1 MSDPK
6 TVSPYFCL
14 PLLED
19 ALPDSGGAAPD
30 SFQLPASFP
39 AEILD
44 EEQLEAVAGWFDSWV
59 ADLLHSMR
67 LALLGKPGADLLH
80 SMRLALLGKPG
91 TPADLAHLHQHATVL
106 AHLLRLHPA
115 AEATITELATTLG
128 VSRRTLFYVRDSVL
142 AHIRPALAGT
152 IARKCAVANFYAQ
165 LATIGTL
172 DAATITQLDA
182 RTILVPFKHAVH
194 CAHRF
199 ATVRQLAS
207 LPAVASVKETLTTTG
222 KNAVQIAIK

>member
-6 TVSPYFCL
+6 TISPYFCL

-19 ALPDSGGAAPD
+19 ALPDSGAAAPD
-30 SFQLPASFP
+30 SFRLPASFP
-39 AEILD
+39 AELLD
-44 EEQLEAVAGWFDSWV
+44 EEQLEAVAAWFDSWV
-59 ADLLHSMR
+59 
-67 LALLGKPGADLLH
+67 ADLLH

-115 AEATITELATTLG
+115 AEATITELATVLG

-182 RTILVPFKHAVH
+182 RTILVPFKPHVH

>member
-19 ALPDSGGAAPD
+19 ALPDSGTATAD

-39 AEILD
+39 AELLD
-44 EEQLEAVAGWFDSWV
+44 EEQLEAVAAWFDTWV
-59 ADLLHSMR
+59 ADI
-67 LALLGKPGADLLH
+67 LH

-182 RTILVPFKHAVH
+182 RTILVPFKPHVH

>member
-1 MSDPK
+1 MANPK
-6 TVSPYFCL
+6 TISPYFCL

-19 ALPDSGGAAPD
+19 ALPDPGTTAPA
-30 SFQLPASFP
+30 SFRLPASFP
-39 AEILD
+39 AEILE
-44 EEQLEAVAGWFDSWV
+44 EEQLETIATWFDTWA
-59 ADLLHSMR
+59 ADLLHTIR
-67 LALLGKPGADLLH
+67 LIL
-80 SMRLALLGKPG
+80 RGKPG
-91 TPADLAHLHQHATVL
+91 TPADLPHLHQHATVL

-128 VSRRTLFYVRDSVL
+128 VSRRTLFYVRDSVM
-142 AHIRPALAGT
+142 AHIRPALTGT

-165 LATIGTL
+165 LANIGTL

-182 RTILVPFKHAVH
+182 RTILVPFKPCVH

-222 KNAVQIAIK
+222 KNAVQIILKS

>member
-44 EEQLEAVAGWFDSWV
+44 EEQLEAVAAWFDTWV
-59 ADLLHSMR
+59 ADLLHSIR
-67 LALLGKPGADLLH
+67 LALLGNGA
-80 SMRLALLGKPG
+80 
-91 TPADLAHLHQHATVL
+91 PADLPHLHQHATVL

-115 AEATITELATTLG
+115 AEATITELAAALG

-165 LATIGTL
+165 LATIG
-172 DAATITQLDA
+172 
-182 RTILVPFKHAVH
+182 R
-194 CAHRF
+194 AH
-199 ATVRQLAS
+199 V
-207 LPAVASVKETLTTTG
+207 
-222 KNAVQIAIK
+222 

>member
-6 TVSPYFCL
+6 TGSPYFCL

-19 ALPDSGGAAPD
+19 ALPDSRATAHD
-30 SFQLPASFP
+30 SFRLPASFP
-39 AEILD
+39 AELLD
-44 EEQLEAVAGWFDSWV
+44 EEQLEAVAAWFDTWV
-59 ADLLHSMR
+59 
-67 LALLGKPGADLLH
+67 ADLLH

-115 AEATITELATTLG
+115 AESTITELATTLG

-182 RTILVPFKHAVH
+182 RTILVPFKPCVH

-222 KNAVQIAIK
+222 KNAVQISLK

>member
-19 ALPDSGGAAPD
+19 ALPDSGTAAD

-39 AEILD
+39 AELLD
-44 EEQLEAVAGWFDSWV
+44 EEQLEAVAAWFDTWV
-59 ADLLHSMR
+59 
-67 LALLGKPGADLLH
+67 ADLLH

-115 AEATITELATTLG
+115 AEATITELATVLG

-152 IARKCAVANFYAQ
+152 VARKCAVANFYAQ

>member
-19 ALPDSGGAAPD
+19 ALPDSGTGTAD

-39 AEILD
+39 AELLD
-44 EEQLEAVAGWFDSWV
+44 EEQLEAVAAWFDGWV
-59 ADLLHSMR
+59 
-67 LALLGKPGADLLH
+67 ADLLH

-222 KNAVQIAIK
+222 KNAVQITIK

>member
-19 ALPDSGGAAPD
+19 ALPDSGTAAPD

-39 AEILD
+39 AELLD
-44 EEQLEAVAGWFDSWV
+44 EEQLEAVAAWFDTWV
-59 ADLLHSMR
+59 ADI
-67 LALLGKPGADLLH
+67 LH

-182 RTILVPFKHAVH
+182 RTILVPFKPHVH

-207 LPAVASVKETLTTTG
+207 LPAVASVKENLTTTG

>member
-19 ALPDSGGAAPD
+19 ALPDSGTATPD

-39 AEILD
+39 AELLD
-44 EEQLEAVAGWFDSWV
+44 EEQLEAVAAWFDGWV
-59 ADLLHSMR
+59 
-67 LALLGKPGADLLH
+67 ADLLH

-182 RTILVPFKHAVH
+182 RTILVPFKPHVH

>member
-19 ALPDSGGAAPD
+19 ALPDSGTTPD
-30 SFQLPASFP
+30 SFRLPASFP
-39 AEILD
+39 AELLD
-44 EEQLEAVAGWFDSWV
+44 EEQLEAVAAWFDTWV
-59 ADLLHSMR
+59 
-67 LALLGKPGADLLH
+67 ADLLH

-182 RTILVPFKHAVH
+182 RTILVPFKPHVH

-222 KNAVQIAIK
+222 KNAVQITIK

>member
-19 ALPDSGGAAPD
+19 ALPDSGTAAD

-39 AEILD
+39 AELLD
-44 EEQLEAVAGWFDSWV
+44 EEQLEAVAAWFDTWV
-59 ADLLHSMR
+59 
-67 LALLGKPGADLLH
+67 ADLLH

-115 AEATITELATTLG
+115 AEATITELATVLG

>member
-19 ALPDSGGAAPD
+19 ALPDSGTAAAD

-39 AEILD
+39 AELLD
-44 EEQLEAVAGWFDSWV
+44 EEQLEAVAAWFDTWV
-59 ADLLHSMR
+59 
-67 LALLGKPGADLLH
+67 ADLLH

-172 DAATITQLDA
+172 DAATIAQLDA
-182 RTILVPFKHAVH
+182 RTILVPFKPHVH

>member
-19 ALPDSGGAAPD
+19 ALPDSGTAAAD

-39 AEILD
+39 AELLD
-44 EEQLEAVAGWFDSWV
+44 EEQLEAVAAWFDTWV
-59 ADLLHSMR
+59 ADI
-67 LALLGKPGADLLH
+67 LH

-182 RTILVPFKHAVH
+182 RTILVPFKPHVH

-207 LPAVASVKETLTTTG
+207 LPAVSSVKETLTTTG
-222 KNAVQIAIK
+222 NNAVQITIK

>member
-59 ADLLHSMR
+59 
-67 LALLGKPGADLLH
+67 ADLLH

>member
-19 ALPDSGGAAPD
+19 ALPDSGTATPD

-39 AEILD
+39 AELLD
-44 EEQLEAVAGWFDSWV
+44 EEQLEAVAAWFDTWV
-59 ADLLHSMR
+59 ADI
-67 LALLGKPGADLLH
+67 LH

-115 AEATITELATTLG
+115 AEATITELATILG

-182 RTILVPFKHAVH
+182 RTILVPFKPHVH

>member
-19 ALPDSGGAAPD
+19 ALPDSGTATPD

-39 AEILD
+39 AELLD
-44 EEQLEAVAGWFDSWV
+44 EEQLEAVAAWFDTWV
-59 ADLLHSMR
+59 ADI
-67 LALLGKPGADLLH
+67 LH

-182 RTILVPFKHAVH
+182 RTILVPFKPHVH

>member
-19 ALPDSGGAAPD
+19 ALPDSGTGTAD

-39 AEILD
+39 AELLD
-44 EEQLEAVAGWFDSWV
+44 EEQLEAVAAWFDGWV
-59 ADLLHSMR
+59 
-67 LALLGKPGADLLH
+67 ADLLH

>member
-19 ALPDSGGAAPD
+19 ALPDSGTAAAD

-39 AEILD
+39 AELLD
-44 EEQLEAVAGWFDSWV
+44 EEQLEAVAAWFDTWV
-59 ADLLHSMR
+59 ADI
-67 LALLGKPGADLLH
+67 LH

-182 RTILVPFKHAVH
+182 RTILVPFKPHVH

>member
-59 ADLLHSMR
+59 
-67 LALLGKPGADLLH
+67 ADLLH

-222 KNAVQIAIK
+222 KNAVQITLKA

>member
-19 ALPDSGGAAPD
+19 ALPDSGTATAD

-39 AEILD
+39 AELLD
-44 EEQLEAVAGWFDSWV
+44 EEQLEAVAAWFDTWV
-59 ADLLHSMR
+59 ADI
-67 LALLGKPGADLLH
+67 LH

>member
-19 ALPDSGGAAPD
+19 ALPDSGTAAD

-39 AEILD
+39 AELLD
-44 EEQLEAVAGWFDSWV
+44 EEQLEAVAAWFDTWV
-59 ADLLHSMR
+59 ADI
-67 LALLGKPGADLLH
+67 LH

-115 AEATITELATTLG
+115 AEATITELAATLG

>member
-19 ALPDSGGAAPD
+19 ALPDSGTATAD

-39 AEILD
+39 AELLD
-44 EEQLEAVAGWFDSWV
+44 EEQLEAVAAWFDGWV

-67 LALLGKPGADLLH
+67 LALLGNGA
-80 SMRLALLGKPG
+80 
-91 TPADLAHLHQHATVL
+91 PADLPHLHQHATVL

-115 AEATITELATTLG
+115 AEATITELATALG
-128 VSRRTLFYVRDSVL
+128 CSRRTLFYVRDAVL

-182 RTILVPFKHAVH
+182 RTILVPFKPCVC

>member
-19 ALPDSGGAAPD
+19 ALPDSGTATPD
-30 SFQLPASFP
+30 SFRLPASFP
-39 AEILD
+39 AELLD
-44 EEQLEAVAGWFDSWV
+44 EEQLEAVAAWFDNWV
-59 ADLLHSMR
+59 
-67 LALLGKPGADLLH
+67 ADLLH

-91 TPADLAHLHQHATVL
+91 TPADLPHLHQHATVL

-115 AEATITELATTLG
+115 AEATITELATALG
-128 VSRRTLFYVRDSVL
+128 VSRRTLFYVRDAVL

-182 RTILVPFKHAVH
+182 RTILVPFKPCVH

>member
-1 MSDPK
+1 MSNPK

-19 ALPDSGGAAPD
+19 ALPDSGAATAD

-44 EEQLEAVAGWFDSWV
+44 EEQLEAVAAWFDTWV
-59 ADLLHSMR
+59 ADILHTI
-67 LALLGKPGADLLH
+67 
-80 SMRLALLGKPG
+80 RLALLGKPG
-91 TPADLAHLHQHATVL
+91 TPADLAHLHRHATVL

-115 AEATITELATTLG
+115 AESTITELATTLG

-152 IARKCAVANFYAQ
+152 IARKQAAANLRHQ
-165 LATIGTL
+165 LATISTL
-172 DAATITQLDA
+172 DTATITQLDA
-182 RTILVPFKHAVH
+182 RTILVPFKPCVH

-207 LPAVASVKETLTTTG
+207 LPAVSSVKETLTTTG
-222 KNAVQIAIK
+222 KNAVQITLK

>member
-19 ALPDSGGAAPD
+19 ALPDSGTATPD
-30 SFQLPASFP
+30 SFRLPASFP
-39 AEILD
+39 AELLD
-44 EEQLEAVAGWFDSWV
+44 EEQLEAVAAWFDTWV
-59 ADLLHSMR
+59 ADILHSMR
-67 LALLGKPGADLLH
+67 LALLGKPGA
-80 SMRLALLGKPG
+80 
-91 TPADLAHLHQHATVL
+91 PADLAHLHQHATVL

-182 RTILVPFKHAVH
+182 RTILVPFKPHVH

>member
-19 ALPDSGGAAPD
+19 ALPDSGTATPD

-39 AEILD
+39 AELLD
-44 EEQLEAVAGWFDSWV
+44 EEQLEAVAAWFDTWV
-59 ADLLHSMR
+59 
-67 LALLGKPGADLLH
+67 ADLLH

>member
-19 ALPDSGGAAPD
+19 ALPDSGTATPD

-39 AEILD
+39 AELLD
-44 EEQLEAVAGWFDSWV
+44 EEQLEAVAAWFDSWV
-59 ADLLHSMR
+59 ADI
-67 LALLGKPGADLLH
+67 LH

-182 RTILVPFKHAVH
+182 RTILVPFKPHVH

>member
-19 ALPDSGGAAPD
+19 ALPDSGTAAAD

-44 EEQLEAVAGWFDSWV
+44 EEQLEAVAAWFDTWV
-59 ADLLHSMR
+59 
-67 LALLGKPGADLLH
+67 ADLLH

-182 RTILVPFKHAVH
+182 RTILVPFKPCVH

>member
-44 EEQLEAVAGWFDSWV
+44 EEQLEAVAAWFDTWV
-59 ADLLHSMR
+59 ADLLHSIR
-67 LALLGKPGADLLH
+67 LALLGNGA
-80 SMRLALLGKPG
+80 
-91 TPADLAHLHQHATVL
+91 PADLPHLHQHATVL

-115 AEATITELATTLG
+115 AEATITELATALG
-128 VSRRTLFYVRDSVL
+128 CSRRTLFYVRDSVL

-182 RTILVPFKHAVH
+182 RTILVPFKPCVH

>member
-19 ALPDSGGAAPD
+19 ALPDSGTATAD

-39 AEILD
+39 AELLD
-44 EEQLEAVAGWFDSWV
+44 EEQLEAMAAWFDTWV
-59 ADLLHSMR
+59 
-67 LALLGKPGADLLH
+67 ADLLH

-182 RTILVPFKHAVH
+182 RTILVPFKPHVH

-207 LPAVASVKETLTTTG
+207 LPTVASVKETLTTTG

>member
-19 ALPDSGGAAPD
+19 ALPDSGTATPD

-39 AEILD
+39 AELLD
-44 EEQLEAVAGWFDSWV
+44 EEQLEAVAAWFDTWV
-59 ADLLHSMR
+59 ADI
-67 LALLGKPGADLLH
+67 LH

-182 RTILVPFKHAVH
+182 RTILVPFKPHVH

-207 LPAVASVKETLTTTG
+207 LPAVASVKENLTTTG

>member
-44 EEQLEAVAGWFDSWV
+44 EEQLEAVAGWFDTWV
-59 ADLLHSMR
+59 ADLLHSIR
-67 LALLGKPGADLLH
+67 LALLGNGA
-80 SMRLALLGKPG
+80 
-91 TPADLAHLHQHATVL
+91 PADLPHLHQHATVL

-115 AEATITELATTLG
+115 AEATITELATALS

-152 IARKCAVANFYAQ
+152 IARKCAVANFYSQ

>member
-19 ALPDSGGAAPD
+19 ALPDSGTATPD

-44 EEQLEAVAGWFDSWV
+44 EEQLEAVAAWFDTWV
-59 ADLLHSMR
+59 ADI
-67 LALLGKPGADLLH
+67 LH

-182 RTILVPFKHAVH
+182 RTILVPFKPHVH

>member
-19 ALPDSGGAAPD
+19 ALPDSGAAAPD

-44 EEQLEAVAGWFDSWV
+44 EEQLEAVAVWFDTWV
-59 ADLLHSMR
+59 ADLLHSIR
-67 LALLGKPGADLLH
+67 LALLGNGA
-80 SMRLALLGKPG
+80 
-91 TPADLAHLHQHATVL
+91 PADLPHLHQHATVL

-115 AEATITELATTLG
+115 AEATITELAAALG
-128 VSRRTLFYVRDSVL
+128 CSRRTLFYVRDSVL

-182 RTILVPFKHAVH
+182 RTILVPFKPCVH

-207 LPAVASVKETLTTTG
+207 LPAVTSVKETLTTTG

>member
-19 ALPDSGGAAPD
+19 ALPDSGTATAD

-39 AEILD
+39 AELLD
-44 EEQLEAVAGWFDSWV
+44 EEQLEAVAAWFDTWV
-59 ADLLHSMR
+59 
-67 LALLGKPGADLLH
+67 ADLLH

>member
-19 ALPDSGGAAPD
+19 ALPDSGTAPD

-39 AEILD
+39 AELLD
-44 EEQLEAVAGWFDSWV
+44 EEQLEAVAAWFDTWV
-59 ADLLHSMR
+59 ADI
-67 LALLGKPGADLLH
+67 LH

-115 AEATITELATTLG
+115 AEATITELSTTLG

-182 RTILVPFKHAVH
+182 RTILVPFKPHVH

-222 KNAVQIAIK
+222 KNAVQIDIK